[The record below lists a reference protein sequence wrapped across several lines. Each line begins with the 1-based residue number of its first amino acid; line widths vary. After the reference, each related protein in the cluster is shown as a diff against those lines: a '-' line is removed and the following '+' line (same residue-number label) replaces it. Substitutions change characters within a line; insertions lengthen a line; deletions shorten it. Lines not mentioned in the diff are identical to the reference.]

1 MRDGS
6 WTYVAMAIP
15 VFFGLITVELL
26 AAWWMGRRVYRTPA
40 AVADMGCGVLQQ
52 VVATFARVA
61 LFAGYLGVYGH
72 FRLFELSSG
81 SLAVWVF
88 GFLGVDCAYYWFHRT
103 SHHVGVMWAAHV
115 VHHQSEDYNFAVAL
129 RQGAFQ
135 PFFSWI
141 FYIPLALVG
150 LPPLVMATCSSLN
163 TLYQFW
169 VHTQLVPRLGPFEWV
184 FNTPSHHRVHHGRN
198 PQYIDKN
205 HAGTLIVWDR
215 LFGTF
220 EPEDDAVVYGIT
232 EPVETFDPVQAHLH
246 PWRQLWDRSRR
257 TRGLWDKVR
266 VWVMPPGWCPSDLR
280 AEPSRP
286 LDAPLHDAS
295 STSGIQTYVLAQFGL
310 LVPLTMSMLYFRKT
324 VEVGP
329 RAAVALWMGV
339 TLVSLA
345 SLLERRRS
353 RLEWFRLATVPAVAA
368 FAWYAVD
375 LSVLHGAA
383 LGSVWTAASA
393 VVLARARRQVERADE
408 LGLDRSGAA
417 T

>member
-1 MRDGS
+1 
-6 WTYVAMAIP
+6 MAIP
-15 VFFGLITVELL
+15 VFFGLIAVELW

-103 SHHVGVMWAAHV
+103 SHRVGVMWAAHV

-257 TRGLWDKVR
+257 TRGLWNKVR

-280 AEPSRP
+280 SEPSRP

-295 STSGIQTYVLAQFGL
+295 STSSIQTYVLAQFGL

-353 RLEWFRLATVPAVAA
+353 RLEWFRLATVPVVAA

-375 LSVLHGAA
+375 LPVLHGAA
-383 LGSVWTAASA
+383 LGSVWSAASA
-393 VVLARARRQVERADE
+393 VVLARARRQLERADE